1 MSTESATMPAS
12 ESSLRPVL
20 LVARAVV
27 LETVR
32 RREFYVLA
40 IFMGIFL
47 AGALIAEI
55 VGIENP
61 ATGTFILDLGLSL
74 CVVFSQLVTLLTAAR
89 QIPDELEARTLHPL
103 LAKPV
108 SRGQC
113 LMGKWLAS
121 VFVGVFALGVM
132 LLMGWVPA
140 PKMERY
146 YDLTLLQAL
155 VLQVAAF
162 CVIAALA
169 LLSSLFIPKMLN
181 MVLLAIIVFK
191 SSTIIGFLQ
200 ARAAGTAMEDVVCWL
215 TGYIPDFSHFNL
227 VQAYTGGVEPV
238 GIETFTLRLAY
249 AAVLSTIYLAAAVW
263 VFNRRTV

>member
-1 MSTESATMPAS
+1 MTGAAAIQTREP
-12 ESSLRPVL
+12 LPRPVM

-32 RREFYVLA
+32 RRGFYVLVV
-40 IFMGIFL
+40 FMGIFL
-47 AGALIAEI
+47 AGAVIANI
-55 VGIENP
+55 VGVENP

-74 CVVFSQLVTLLTAAR
+74 CLVFSQLVTLLTAAR

-113 LMGKWLAS
+113 LAGKWLAS
-121 VFVGVFALGVM
+121 VFVGVFALGVL

-146 YDLTLLQAL
+146 HDLTLLQAL
-155 VLQVAAF
+155 LLQVAAF
-162 CVIAALA
+162 PVIAALS

-181 MVLLAIIVFK
+181 MVLLAGLVFK
-191 SSTIIGFLQ
+191 GSTVTGFLQ
-200 ARAAGTAMEDVVCWL
+200 ACTAGTVLEEPVRWL
-215 TGYIPDFSHFNL
+215 TGYVPDFSHFNL
-227 VQAYTGGVEPV
+227 VHAYTGGLEPA
-238 GIETFTLRLAY
+238 GAETIALRLLY
-249 AAVLSTIYLAAAVW
+249 AGVLSSVYLAAAVW